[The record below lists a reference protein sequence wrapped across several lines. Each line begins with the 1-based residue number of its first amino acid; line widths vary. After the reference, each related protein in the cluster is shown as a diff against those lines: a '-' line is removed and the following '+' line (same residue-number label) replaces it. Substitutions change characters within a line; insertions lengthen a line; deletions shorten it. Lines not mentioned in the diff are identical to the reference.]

1 MANQGIQS
9 SGLAVRDITKS
20 FGAVH
25 ALKGVSLEFRPGE
38 VHGIVGENGAGK
50 STLMK
55 ILAGVQPPDSG
66 EIFRNGQAVTFTSV
80 RAALESG
87 VALIHQELNLVND
100 LNVAENVFLGREPR
114 KGLLIDR
121 KRQREAT
128 AALLQQVNSRA
139 SADDRVGDLPLA
151 QQQLVEIAKA
161 VSYQSEI
168 IIMDEPTAVLGRQE
182 AEALFVVI
190 DQLRSQGKTI
200 IYISHLL
207 PEVIRICD
215 RISVLRDGEYV
226 TTMDAKSAT
235 PELLANT
242 MVGRELGDFYPE
254 KIMGTAK
261 IMGAASEATLLKVS
275 NLATAGATEISFQL
289 RKGEILGIA
298 GLVGAGRT
306 ELCEAIAGFRPRT
319 GEVTID
325 GKAVPAGSP
334 TSAVERGIAYVSED
348 RKGKGLIL
356 GMPIQENITLAHL
369 REFGKVFLDR
379 KKEAETASQWR
390 GQLSIKASD
399 LSLPVSSLSG
409 GNQQKV
415 SIAKW
420 LETKPVVLLL
430 DEPTRGVDIGA
441 KREIYDL
448 IVELAKAGLGCVV
461 VSSEMPE
468 LLGICHRILVMK
480 DHRLAGELTESE
492 MNEQRI
498 MALAAGVA

>member
-1 MANQGIQS
+1 MANEEIQS
-9 SGLAVRDITKS
+9 NGLAVRNITKS

-25 ALKGVSLEFRPGE
+25 ALRGVSLEFRAGE

-66 EIFRNGQAVTFTSV
+66 EIVRNGKAVLFASV

-114 KGLLIDR
+114 RGFLIDR
-121 KRQREAT
+121 RRQRDAT
-128 AALLQQVNSRA
+128 NALLKQVNSRA
-139 SADDRVGDLPLA
+139 NADDQVGDLPLA

-182 AEALFVVI
+182 AEALFTVI
-190 DQLRSQGKTI
+190 EQLKAQGKTI

-226 TTMDAKSAT
+226 TTIEASDAT
-235 PELLANT
+235 PTLLANT
-242 MVGRELGDFYPE
+242 MVGRELGDFYPV
-254 KIMGTAK
+254 KSWPTG
-261 IMGAASEATLLKVS
+261 SEAPVLEVS
-275 NLATAGATEISFQL
+275 NLMTAGATQITFRL
-289 RKGEILGIA
+289 NRGEILGIA

-319 GEVTID
+319 GTVTVD
-325 GKAVPAGSP
+325 GKTIPPGSP
-334 TSAVERGIAYVSED
+334 TSALDHGVAYVSED

-356 GMPIQENITLAHL
+356 GMPIQENVTLAHL
-369 REFGKVFLDR
+369 KAFGKLFLE
-379 KKEAETASQWR
+379 KKGEAETAEKWR
-390 GQLSIKASD
+390 EQLSIKASD

-420 LETKPVVLLL
+420 LETEPVVLLL

-448 IVELAKAGLGCVV
+448 ITDLAKAGLGCVV

-468 LLGICHRILVMK
+468 LLGICHRVLVMK
-480 DHRLAGELTESE
+480 DHQLAGELLATEMS
-492 MNEQRI
+492 EQRI

>member
-1 MANQGIQS
+1 M
-9 SGLAVRDITKS
+9 RDITKS

-55 ILAGVQPPDSG
+55 ILAGVQSPDAG
-66 EIFRNGQAVTFTSV
+66 QIFRDSQPVTFASV

-121 KRQREAT
+121 RRQREAT
-128 AALLQQVNSRA
+128 SALLTQVNSRA

-226 TTMDAKSAT
+226 TTIDAATAT

-254 KIMGTAK
+254 K
-261 IMGAASEATLLKVS
+261 SATNSTDAILLKVS
-275 NLATAGATEISFQL
+275 NLVTAGASEISFEL

-306 ELCEAIAGFRPRT
+306 ELCEAISGFRPRT
-319 GEVTID
+319 GEVMID

-334 TSAVERGIAYVSED
+334 TAAVERGIAYVSED

-420 LETKPVVLLL
+420 LETKPAVLLL

-448 IVELAKAGLGCVV
+448 IVDLAKAGLGCVV

-480 DHRLAGELTESE
+480 DHRMAGELQESE

>member
-1 MANQGIQS
+1 LANEGNQAH
-9 SGLAVRDITKS
+9 GLAVREITKS

-25 ALKGVSLEFRPGE
+25 ALRGVSLEFRPGE

-66 EIFRNGQAVTFTSV
+66 EILKNGRSVTFASV

-100 LNVAENVFLGREPR
+100 LNVAENVFLGREPQR
-114 KGLLIDR
+114 GLLIDR
-121 KRQREAT
+121 RRQREET
-128 AALLQQVNSRA
+128 NALLRQVNSQA

-182 AEALFVVI
+182 AEALFTVI
-190 DQLRSQGKTI
+190 EQLRGQGKTI

-226 TTMDAKSAT
+226 TTIDASAAT
-235 PELLANT
+235 PTLLANT
-242 MVGRELGDFYPE
+242 MVGRELGDFYPA
-254 KIMGTAK
+254 KSAVPDSDTALLEV
-261 IMGAASEATLLKVS
+261 SDLVATG
-275 NLATAGATEISFQL
+275 ATAISFRL
-289 RKGEILGIA
+289 RRGEILGIA

-319 GEVTID
+319 GNVAVD
-325 GKAVPAGSP
+325 GRPVPGGSP
-334 TSAVERGIAYVSED
+334 TAAVDRGIAYVSED

-356 GMPIQENITLAHL
+356 EMPIRENVTLAHL
-369 REFGKVFLDR
+369 RAFGRVFLDK
-379 KKEAETASQWR
+379 KKEAETAARWR
-390 GQLSIKASD
+390 EQLSIKAID
-399 LSLPVSSLSG
+399 LALPVSSLSG

-420 LETKPVVLLL
+420 LETQPAVLLL

-448 IVELAKAGLGCVV
+448 IVDLAKAGLGCVV

-468 LLGICHRILVMK
+468 LLGICHRVLVMK
-480 DHRLAGELTESE
+480 DHRLAGELPASE

>member
-1 MANQGIQS
+1 
-9 SGLAVRDITKS
+9 
-20 FGAVH
+20 
-25 ALKGVSLEFRPGE
+25 
-38 VHGIVGENGAGK
+38 
-50 STLMK
+50 
-55 ILAGVQPPDSG
+55 
-66 EIFRNGQAVTFTSV
+66 
-80 RAALESG
+80 
-87 VALIHQELNLVND
+87 
-100 LNVAENVFLGREPR
+100 
-114 KGLLIDR
+114 
-121 KRQREAT
+121 
-128 AALLQQVNSRA
+128 
-139 SADDRVGDLPLA
+139 
-151 QQQLVEIAKA
+151 
-161 VSYQSEI
+161 
-168 IIMDEPTAVLGRQE
+168 VLGRQE

-242 MVGRELGDFYPE
+242 MVGRELGDFYP
-254 KIMGTAK
+254 KKT
-261 IMGAASEATLLKVS
+261 MGAASDATLLKVS

-319 GEVTID
+319 GEVAID